1 MAMENYNP
9 PQDPRLVILYQDEH
23 IMVVNKPSGLLSVPG
38 RLEEHKDSVM
48 TRIQRD
54 FPQAESVH
62 RLDMATSGVIVVALN
77 KAAERELK
85 RQFRERE
92 PKKQY
97 VARVW
102 GHPQPAEGL
111 VDLPLICDW
120 PNRPMQKVC
129 YETGKAA
136 QTEYEVLEYAEDNTA
151 RVRLKPITGRSHQL
165 RVHML
170 ALGHPILGD
179 RFYATPEA
187 LAMAPRLLLHAETL
201 TITHPAYG
209 NAMTFRAPIDFNA
222 HTSSCMR
229 VGCVQL
235 GLVRIQKTI
244 PINRGRTTRQSSA
257 QRGRRRDR
265 CRDDG
270 CARRRAPAHRTA
282 GSGAAIRPATGV
294 PPARSADRLHRYPTG
309 VPADGSAPAYCTSL

>member
-1 MAMENYNP
+1 
-9 PQDPRLVILYQDEH
+9 
-23 IMVVNKPSGLLSVPG
+23 
-38 RLEEHKDSVM
+38 
-48 TRIQRD
+48 
-54 FPQAESVH
+54 
-62 RLDMATSGVIVVALN
+62 MATSGVIVVDLT

-102 GHPQPAEGL
+102 GHPEKTEGL

-120 PNRPMQKVC
+120 PNRPKQKVC

-136 QTEYEVLEYAEDNTA
+136 QTEYEVLELAVDNTA

-179 RFYATPEA
+179 RFYASPEA

-201 TITHPAYG
+201 TITHPAFG
-209 NAMTFRAPIDFNA
+209 NTMTFRAPSDR
-222 HTSSCMR
+222 TSLSR
-229 VGCVQL
+229 V
-235 GLVRIQKTI
+235 
-244 PINRGRTTRQSSA
+244 
-257 QRGRRRDR
+257 
-265 CRDDG
+265 
-270 CARRRAPAHRTA
+270 
-282 GSGAAIRPATGV
+282 V
-294 PPARSADRLHRYPTG
+294 PPAAHPGYS
-309 VPADGSAPAYCTSL
+309 SLINAAENGRQSRANHASIICSTRATTCPVS

>member
-1 MAMENYNP
+1 MGMENYNP
-9 PQDPRLVILYQDEH
+9 PQEPWLVILYQDDH

-54 FPQAESVH
+54 YPQAESVH
-62 RLDMATSGVIVVALN
+62 RLDMATSGVIVVALT

-102 GHPQPAEGL
+102 GHPSP
-111 VDLPLICDW
+111 
-120 PNRPMQKVC
+120 
-129 YETGKAA
+129 
-136 QTEYEVLEYAEDNTA
+136 
-151 RVRLKPITGRSHQL
+151 QL

-179 RFYATPEA
+179 RFYASPEA
-187 LAMAPRLLLHAETL
+187 RAMAPRLLLHAEML

-209 NAMTFRAPIDFNA
+209 NSMTF
-222 HTSSCMR
+222 
-229 VGCVQL
+229 
-235 GLVRIQKTI
+235 K
-244 PINRGRTTRQSSA
+244 
-257 QRGRRRDR
+257 
-265 CRDDG
+265 
-270 CARRRAPAHRTA
+270 APA
-282 GSGAAIRPATGV
+282 
-294 PPARSADRLHRYPTG
+294 DF
-309 VPADGSAPAYCTSL
+309 

>member
-9 PQDPRLVILYQDEH
+9 PQDPWLVILYQDEH

-165 RVHML
+165 RVHMASDPWRPL
-170 ALGHPILGD
+170 LCHAGGAGD
-179 RFYATPEA
+179 GP
-187 LAMAPRLLLHAETL
+187 APA
-201 TITHPAYG
+201 A
-209 NAMTFRAPIDFNA
+209 A
-222 HTSSCMR
+222 
-229 VGCVQL
+229 
-235 GLVRIQKTI
+235 
-244 PINRGRTTRQSSA
+244 
-257 QRGRRRDR
+257 RRDAHHHPSCLR
-265 CRDDG
+265 QRDDLS
-270 CARRRAPAHRTA
+270 R
-282 GSGAAIRPATGV
+282 
-294 PPARSADRLHRYPTG
+294 ADRLLTLILRVACG
-309 VPADGSAPAYCTSL
+309 LAACNSD

>member
-1 MAMENYNP
+1 MLMEPYNP
-9 PQDPRLVILYQDEH
+9 PLDPWLIILYQDEH

-54 FPQAESVH
+54 FPLAESVH
-62 RLDMATSGVIVVALN
+62 RLDMATSGVIVVALT

-102 GHPQPAEGL
+102 GHPQPEEGL

-120 PNRPMQKVC
+120 PNRPKQKVC
-129 YETGKAA
+129 YETGKSA
-136 QTEYEVLEYAEDNTA
+136 QTVYQVLDYAADNTA
-151 RVRLKPITGRSHQL
+151 RVQLKPITGRSHQL

-179 RFYATPEA
+179 RFYATAEA
-187 LAMAPRLLLHAETL
+187 LARAPRLQLHAEML
-201 TITHPAYG
+201 TITHPNYG
-209 NAMTFRAPIDFNA
+209 TPMTF
-222 HTSSCMR
+222 
-229 VGCVQL
+229 
-235 GLVRIQKTI
+235 K
-244 PINRGRTTRQSSA
+244 
-257 QRGRRRDR
+257 
-265 CRDDG
+265 
-270 CARRRAPAHRTA
+270 APA
-282 GSGAAIRPATGV
+282 
-294 PPARSADRLHRYPTG
+294 DF
-309 VPADGSAPAYCTSL
+309 